1 MRRIACAVLLAG
13 CFISSYAT
21 DARVLTMGGN
31 DNFFM
36 DDISIFR
43 NPANINYYPN
53 LILGSLG
60 IYMPG
65 KNDTSNASALART
78 NTIPQRPFGGT
89 ILSYSLNQS
98 SESGNQYPLLSIG
111 LVLNR
116 WDPYL
121 DYLDPTSPTFT
132 AAFDGTHVRNVVA
145 PVGKVDLMLG
155 YAMSNGAMIGVGTY
169 LAFQKQTVVE
179 PGGQQLNLESD
190 LYKGNIGINW
200 PIAKSMNL
208 EASFGVTSATG
219 NAGIASVALDT
230 TSHTYDTV
238 WMANPQIIAK
248 NNLSFKGDLRLF
260 SALTALNGDFVPHLS
275 AEFINLNG
283 YSAQNY
289 SLGIGVNVNIDKGF
303 FWTGLEGLVEQKY
316 FSKFSSWFASNATS
330 DSITTTGIGG
340 RLSAGLERNVV
351 WDWLVLRI
359 GVSKKLL
366 YVSDGDGK
374 NGHWEQNPEAGGS
387 DEDFAS
393 VGVGV
398 NIENRFRIDGVVAKN
413 IFYTFTNLISGP
425 QQYLMNRITLTYS
438 F

>member
-1 MRRIACAVLLAG
+1 MRKIVCAVLLAG
-13 CFISSYAT
+13 CFVGSYAT

-36 DDISIFR
+36 DDVSIFR

-53 LILGSLG
+53 MLMGSLG
-60 IYMPG
+60 IYVPG
-65 KNDTSNASALART
+65 KNDTGSAAALQRSST
-78 NTIPQRPFGGT
+78 VPQRPYGGT

-98 SESGNQYPLLSIG
+98 SESGNQYPLLSLG
-111 LVLNR
+111 LVVNR

-121 DYLDPTSPTFT
+121 DYFDPGSADFT
-132 AAFDGTHVRNVVA
+132 TAFGSSHICNVVA
-145 PVGKVDLMLG
+145 PVGKVDLMVG

-169 LAFQKQTVVE
+169 LAFQKQTI
-179 PGGQQLNLESD
+179 GSFNLESD

-208 EASFGVTSATG
+208 EASFGIVSATE
-219 NAGIASVALDT
+219 NAEVVDT
-230 TSHTYDTV
+230 LKLNANNAYDTV

-283 YSAQNY
+283 FSAQNY

-316 FSKFSSWFASNATS
+316 FSKFNSLFSSNAAVG
-330 DSITTTGIGG
+330 DSISTTGIGG

-359 GVSKKLL
+359 GVSKRLL
-366 YVSDGDGK
+366 YVQNGDGS
-374 NGHWEQNPEAGGS
+374 NSHWEQNPEASGS
-387 DEDFAS
+387 DDDFAS

-425 QQYLMNRITLTYS
+425 QPYLMNRITLTYS